1 MKPGQIATRRRM
13 GIVKPAWVD
22 APERKRA
29 AITMREWIAQ
39 NHEREIAA

>member
-13 GIVKPAWVD
+13 GTVKPAWVD

-29 AITMREWIAQ
+29 PVTMREWMAQ
-39 NHEREIAA
+39 NHEGKAA